1 MPLFRRMQWNWTY
14 VPRGLCYL
22 LHRPAL
28 KRADRITD
36 LQRVA
41 AQNFVPARVFLT
53 ERIFRWHVKQHLSS
67 EDSVNSVS
75 LLYLKKFKRMILY
88 ISPSV

>member
-1 MPLFRRMQWNWTY
+1 MISW
-14 VPRGLCYL
+14 YL
-22 LHRPAL
+22 MAENYLQYPNSNL
-28 KRADRITD
+28 RADRITD

-53 ERIFRWHVKQHLSS
+53 ERIFPWHVKQHLSS

-75 LLYLKKFKRMILY
+75 LL
-88 ISPSV
+88 